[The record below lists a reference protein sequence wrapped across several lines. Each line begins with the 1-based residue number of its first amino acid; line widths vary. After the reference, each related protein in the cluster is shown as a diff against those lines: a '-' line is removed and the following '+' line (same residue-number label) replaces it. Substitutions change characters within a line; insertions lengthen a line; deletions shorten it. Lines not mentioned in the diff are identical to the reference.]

1 MKEIKISK
9 LSSAFARSNS
19 IKVNSH
25 RSLISF
31 IRAIDVDYLKDKGE
45 AECLSFL
52 LDIVEGTRESYG
64 SLLLNE
70 LKYLFDCNDELIGS
84 RILFNMLLNRD
95 LNKLIR
101 KRDFKRINRMLNS
114 VAKKYIEDKT
124 AFSDFKG
131 NYYDSVTKSIRNNL
145 KEYMDEYMK
154 GGGGYYNSYSINGL
168 RNVFMNVL
176 KEFILFNSGVYKQLL
191 NYQIDKSA
199 IEKYTERYLYD
210 FDDVFLGKLEE
221 TTISFED
228 TVDSEFNDYDNDAEL
243 EKKMAD
249 VEVDTVCISRAYS
262 TLMDEVTSYKIS
274 ITIESLDITT
284 ESGFYKLNK
293 KLEKD
298 INKMIDD
305 FVNVVRIELD
315 SYVEEVDLMLD
326 VLIEE
331 YLENIVS
338 NVIFTFIL
346 QNIVMFIHTEPLNN
360 RSGKEILQRLTR
372 DIGFLNLLNDSLDIS
387 FDINTNEY
395 IRMDW
400 CR

>member
-9 LSSAFARSNS
+9 LSSTFARSNN
-19 IKVNSH
+19 INVNSH

-31 IRAIDVDYLKDKGE
+31 IRNIDVEYLKDKGE

-52 LDIVEGTRESYG
+52 FDIVEGTRESYG

-70 LKYLFDCNDELIGS
+70 LKYLFDCNDELVGS
-84 RILFNMLLNRD
+84 NILFNMLLNRN
-95 LNKLIR
+95 LNKMI
-101 KRDFKRINRMLNS
+101 KKKDFKRINRMINS
-114 VAKKYIEDKT
+114 VSKKYIEDRSSL
-124 AFSDFKG
+124 SDFKG
-131 NYYDSVTKSIRNNL
+131 NYYDNITKTIRSNL
-145 KEYMDEYMK
+145 KVYMEEYMT
-154 GGGGYYNSYSINGL
+154 GNGGYYNSYSVDGL
-168 RNVFMNVL
+168 RNIFMNIL
-176 KEFILFNSGVYKQLL
+176 KEFVLFNTGIYKQIL
-191 NYQIDKSA
+191 NYQIDKTA
-199 IEKYTERYLYD
+199 IERYINRYMYD

-221 TTISFED
+221 TTLSFED
-228 TVDSEFNDYDNDAEL
+228 TVDSEFHDYDSDEEI

-249 VEVDTVCISRAYS
+249 VEVDTLCIKRAYNS
-262 TLMDEVTSYKIS
+262 LMEEVTAYKVS
-274 ITIESLDITT
+274 VTIESLDITT

-293 KLEKD
+293 RLEKD

-315 SYVEEVDLMLD
+315 SYVEEVDLTLD

-338 NVIFTFIL
+338 NVIFTFVL
-346 QNIVMFIHTEPLNN
+346 QNIIMFIHTEPLNN

-372 DIGFLNLLNDSLDIS
+372 DVGFLNLLNDSLDIS
-387 FDINTNEY
+387 FDINTNDY